1 MRKLSEKQE
10 KKCGF
15 DTSACKKSMVLIV
28 FFTFFSFQNFGLF
41 KIYYNF
47 ASTNL
52 HIKQRS
58 MSRTMAMEQP
68 KSSMIS

>member
-1 MRKLSEKQE
+1 MLKLSEKQE

-15 DTSACKKSMVLIV
+15 DTSACKKKHGFNCI
-28 FFTFFSFQNFGLF
+28 FYIFSCQNFGLF

>member
-28 FFTFFSFQNFGLF
+28 FFTFFLF
-41 KIYYNF
+41 KTLDYLKFIITLQ
-47 ASTNL
+47 ALTN
-52 HIKQRS
+52 I
-58 MSRTMAMEQP
+58 
-68 KSSMIS
+68 